1 MNKFTNSLVKLI
13 PLGGSGNVTNN
24 MYAYETDN
32 DILIVDCGIG
42 FPDEAVPG
50 IDLTIPDTS
59 YLSDKKQKI
68 RGIVLTHGHEDHI
81 GGLPFILPQ
90 LGESIPIYASLLTSG
105 FLKEKFK
112 EFGIST
118 KYINVL
124 KDRQPIALGAFE
136 VKYIPVTHSVP
147 DTKHI
152 IIKSPAG
159 TIYHGA
165 DFKFDWTPIGG
176 EKPPDVQSITKAGA
190 EGITLLLSDCL
201 RSEKDGHS
209 LSESVIEDSFE
220 REFRDVKG
228 RVVITTMSSSIARI
242 QQALWVAKR
251 NNRKVAFVGFSVE
264 RNTRVANSLGFLEIP
279 PRLILNRRKINSLP
293 RDQICLIVAGSQG
306 QMGSSLARI
315 AEGSYQDIKLEEGDK
330 VIFSADPIPGN
341 EKNVYRV
348 IDLLSKQKVTVSYSD
363 ISEDLH
369 VSGHASSRELM
380 MLISFTRPKY
390 VMPIGGTYRHMVEY
404 SKLARKMAIPDERI
418 ILSESQIINIHGDG
432 TVTYG
437 DTLELKNIYVEGSEI
452 SSEEGRINDRKLM
465 FQEGAVIILTTL
477 PRDRG
482 PVDIDI
488 IPKGITKDIPAEIVA
503 LIKSS
508 ITKELSGKDIK
519 GDRLYIKDKV
529 AKIANK
535 IFIDKLNNNPL
546 IVPVVIEE

>member
-1 MNKFTNSLVKLI
+1 MNKFTNSTIKLI

-24 MYAYETDN
+24 MYAYESET

-42 FPDEAVPG
+42 FPDDTVPG
-50 IDLTIPDTS
+50 IDLTIPDAS
-59 YLSDKKQKI
+59 YLFDKKSKI
-68 RGIVLTHGHEDHI
+68 KGIVLTHAHEDHI

-90 LGESIPIYASLLTSG
+90 IGESIPIYTSSLTAG

-112 EFGIST
+112 EFSLSPKT
-118 KYINVL
+118 INVL
-124 KDRQPIALGAFE
+124 KDRQPIQVGVFE
-136 VKYIPVTHSVP
+136 IKFIPVTHSVP

-165 DFKFDWTPIGG
+165 DFKFDWTPIGN
-176 EKPPDVQSITKAGA
+176 EKPPDIQSITKAGA

-201 RSEKDGHS
+201 RSEKDGYS

-228 RVVITTMSSSIARI
+228 RVVVTTMSSSIARI

-251 NNRKVAFVGFSVE
+251 NNRKVAFVGFSIE
-264 RNTRVANSLGFLEIP
+264 RNTRVASSLGFLNIP
-279 PRLILNRRKINSLP
+279 PRLVLNKRKISSLP

-306 QMGSSLARI
+306 QMGSSLTRI
-315 AEGSYQDIKLEEGDK
+315 AEGSYDNISLEAGDK

-348 IDLLSKQKVTVSYSD
+348 IDLLSKQRVIVSYSD

-380 MLISFTRPKY
+380 MLISFARPKY

-404 SKLARKMAIPDERI
+404 RKLAQKMGIPEERV
-418 ILSESQIINIHGDG
+418 ILSESQIINIKGDG

-437 DTLELKNIYVEGSEI
+437 DTLELKNIYVEGSEV
-452 SSEEGRINDRKLM
+452 SSEEDRLSDRKLM
-465 FQEGAVIILTTL
+465 FQEGAVIILTTFA
-477 PRDRG
+477 RDRG
-482 PVDIDI
+482 PLDIDI
-488 IPKGITKDIPAEIVA
+488 IPKGVTKEIPGDVISE
-503 LIKSS
+503 IKSG
-508 ITKELSGKDIK
+508 IAQALKDKDIK

-535 IFIDKLNNNPL
+535 IFIDRLSNNPL
-546 IVPVVIEE
+546 IVPVVIEG